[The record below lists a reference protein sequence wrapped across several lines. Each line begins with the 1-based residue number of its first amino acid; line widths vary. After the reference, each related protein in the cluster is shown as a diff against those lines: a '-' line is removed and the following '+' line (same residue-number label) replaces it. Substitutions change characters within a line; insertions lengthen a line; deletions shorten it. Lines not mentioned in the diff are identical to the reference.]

1 MEVTVYT
8 KKGYR
13 RCEELRNFLDRYG
26 VRHTEKDVEK
36 PEVARELLKS
46 DYIAKNFCD
55 EKGCIVITPIVNLD
69 GKWMHRE
76 FFDLQGFSEKRARR
90 IFMLK

>member
-8 KKGYR
+8 KKGCR
-13 RCEELRNFLDRYG
+13 RCEELKNFLDRYK
-26 VRHTEKDVEK
+26 VKYTEKDVEE

-46 DYIAKNFCD
+46 NYIAKNFCD

-76 FFDLQGFSEKRARR
+76 FFDLYGFSERRARK
-90 IFMLK
+90 IFGLE